1 MGYRSSWKSRG
12 IKALCLIVG
21 LLVGFGAGFL
31 IQRELRHTKA
41 VTSSTRHKTT
51 SHKTSSTSPAK
62 ATSSSTAP
70 AAASKGKVS
79 SSPALPAS
87 SATVPSTVPAPPA
100 QGPIAA
106 SPAKAMTAYLQSK
119 GLDGTNMSFSVVS
132 LSRSN
137 PGWKV
142 DKGTKANIAPSY
154 FLLHSVP
161 GGWTVVDYG
170 PGFTAA
176 QMTADGAPADLAPT
190 PTSAGAK
197 SQ

>member
-51 SHKTSSTSPAK
+51 SHKPSSTSPAK

-70 AAASKGKVS
+70 ATASKGTIS

-87 SATVPSTVPAPPA
+87 SATAPAPPA

-119 GLDGTNMSFSVVS
+119 GLDGTNISFSVVS
-132 LSRSN
+132 LSKSN

-190 PTSAGAK
+190 PTSAGVK